1 MSVWRHPKTGEGRT
15 PRRDSQSLDDAEAPE
30 DAREVDALAVTPEN
44 LTLLTGGREV
54 SLILDSL
61 PNLGLSE
68 SDSSDERSTT
78 EVVEVAAS
86 RVVDTLGVS
95 VGALSG
101 MVTASERTGGV

>member
-1 MSVWRHPKTGEGRT
+1 MWRHPKTGEGRT
-15 PRRDSQSLDDAEAPE
+15 PWHDSQSLEDAETPE
-30 DAREVDALAVTPEN
+30 DARDVDAPAVTSEN

-54 SLILDSL
+54 SLILVSL
-61 PNLGLSE
+61 PALGLSE

-101 MVTASERTGGV
+101 IVTASERTGGV